1 MNYYDKIVNFKQYIN
16 NESLKKICNFCITN
30 FGIYIVWVGIH
41 YIAAHLY
48 VYWCVPA
55 TLAGIF
61 MSPFIVPAS
70 HCYALRWAVY
80 HGGNSIN
87 SMWTTIGVWLL
98 AHTLPLKTV

>member
-1 MNYYDKIVNFKQYIN
+1 MNKVKIDILITYFLLLTIIIMNYYDKIVNFKQYIN

-55 TLAGIF
+55 TLVGIF
-61 MSPFIVPAS
+61 MSPFIVPRIS
-70 HCYALRWAVY
+70 
-80 HGGNSIN
+80 
-87 SMWTTIGVWLL
+87 LL
-98 AHTLPLKTV
+98 CVTLGSLSWR